1 MDGEAT
7 RDEGGYSSSTD
18 RDSSRTG
25 RIAAQRPLSRARG
38 RASDGLGPWG
48 PDKRP
53 SRGAGDVGMSVALF
67 QSMESSGADL
77 ENAVP
82 ETDPKTDL
90 EFWRRF
96 LAEQDLLLGMCVR
109 WLSGHRQ
116 DAEDAVSG
124 GALRALAF
132 YRRHPGKVENFRPWM
147 LRVLY
152 NLCVDIRKARDR
164 LTGLPRGE
172 DEDEPNLLAVDS
184 AAMPERAVYAREIR
198 QVLRDEVA
206 GLPDWL
212 HAVFR
217 QRIVDE
223 IEYPEICRRF
233 RISPEN
239 ARQRILL
246 ARRQLQSRLA
256 AFR

>member
-1 MDGEAT
+1 MGFAIF
-7 RDEGGYSSSTD
+7 SSM
-18 RDSSRTG
+18 
-25 RIAAQRPLSRARG
+25 
-38 RASDGLGPWG
+38 
-48 PDKRP
+48 
-53 SRGAGDVGMSVALF
+53 V
-67 QSMESSGADL
+67 SSGADL
-77 ENAVP
+77 AVAVP
-82 ETDPKTDL
+82 ETDAGTDL
-90 EFWRRF
+90 EFWRNF
-96 LAEQDLLLGMCVR
+96 LAEQELLLGMCVR

-164 LTGLPRGE
+164 LTALPRGE
-172 DEDEPNLLAVDS
+172 DEDGDAPNLIAIDS
-184 AAMPERAVYAREIR
+184 AAMPERAIYSREIR

-206 GLPDWL
+206 DLPDWL
-212 HAVFR
+212 HAVFC

-223 IEYPEICRRF
+223 VEYPEICRRF

-246 ARRQLQSRLA
+246 ARRQLQARLT